1 MPHET
6 FHYRSLDQVRETARA
21 LDAFLPLQEDLSPLL
36 APLNIGGKTL
46 ANRAWPFSPWRAPT
60 GTEDGAP
67 GPLTIRRYQRFAQA
81 GPGADL
87 V

>member
-46 ANRAWPFSPWRAPT
+46 ANRMAFQPMEGT
-60 GTEDGAP
+60 DGTEDGAP

-81 GPGADL
+81 GPG
-87 V
+87 

>member
-36 APLNIGGKTL
+36 APLNTGGKTL
-46 ANRAWPFSPWRAPT
+46 TNRMAFQPM
-60 GTEDGAP
+60 
-67 GPLTIRRYQRFAQA
+67 
-81 GPGADL
+81 
-87 V
+87 